1 MVCEVLSHF
10 GSSAGSGRREVWWR
24 CRLAWDSVRVGWATF
39 LHDLWYFDR
48 PVHLPLVSFLGKVE
62 NQHFQAKSWYGSPI
76 SSLLVWSSLHLMVP
90 FLYFLGTGG
99 SALFISRVLFRD
111 AQCWGCWEEATGCAG
126 GDGEDPAAD
135 GGSSGYESQK
145 NTPTPG
151 PSLKCDGVLL
161 SLWILWYPVCGCH
174 KMVQQNISSKGACAR
189 TAAFQLSKL
198 HFPVPWNKKEH
209 ACCLIT
215 IAVIFLT
222 DLSASNFFYFQ
233 INLNNDHGHY
243 VSKSLL
249 HAFTLIPCLPLCSS
263 IFKDSYFWRIEVQT
277 SSLGIQV
284 SIVWLFFSYPYLW
297 LPTYKGTFC
306 FIQVEPSILPLTCHM
321 YFCLF
326 VYIIFLPGVS
336 CLFSF
341 SLCKVHSLGVCH
353 MLLVIGFLIFH
364 GYALSSPLDCKPLK
378 GRDNASFGTLFS
390 NSILHVVDFQ

>member
-1 MVCEVLSHF
+1 M
-10 GSSAGSGRREVWWR
+10 
-24 CRLAWDSVRVGWATF
+24 AT
-39 LHDLWYFDR
+39 
-48 PVHLPLVSFLGKVE
+48 
-62 NQHFQAKSWYGSPI
+62 
-76 SSLLVWSSLHLMVP
+76 
-90 FLYFLGTGG
+90 
-99 SALFISRVLFRD
+99 
-111 AQCWGCWEEATGCAG
+111 
-126 GDGEDPAAD
+126 
-135 GGSSGYESQK
+135 
-145 NTPTPG
+145 
-151 PSLKCDGVLL
+151 
-161 SLWILWYPVCGCH
+161 
-174 KMVQQNISSKGACAR
+174 
-189 TAAFQLSKL
+189 FQLSKL

-249 HAFTLIPCLPLCSS
+249 HAFTLIPCLPVCSS

-284 SIVWLFFSYPYLW
+284 SIGWLFFSYPYLW
-297 LPTYKGTFC
+297 LPTYKGTSC

-353 MLLVIGFLIFH
+353 LLLVIVFLIFH

-378 GRDNASFGTLFS
+378 GRDNAFFGTLFS
-390 NSILHVVDFQ
+390 NSTLHVVGFQ